1 MQNLSYWEKDTYFSN
16 IDVLIVG
23 SGIVGLTAALE
34 LKSANPSRKIIVIER
49 GYLPC
54 GASSKNAG
62 FSCFGSVSELLDD
75 LTKNSEDNVFQIV
88 EKRWKGLQQ
97 LRKNLGDQ
105 NLELYN
111 LGGYEV
117 FNDEVLYGQCA
128 EKIPYLNTM
137 LKDIIGNE
145 AVYKNAD
152 AKISQYGFNHVSH
165 LIENSFEG
173 QINTGKMIS
182 SLIRKVQE
190 IGVIVLNSLE
200 VKQLNENEHHVE
212 VELVNGIRFQ
222 PTKVLVATNGFAK
235 QLLPELDVQPARAQ
249 VLITEPIDNLK
260 IEGTFHYDAGYYY
273 FRNIDNRVL
282 FGGGRNLDFK
292 GEETTEMEV
301 TELIQ
306 NKLDELLKTVILPN
320 TEYKIAQRWS
330 GIMGVGEVKA
340 TIVKPISRNI
350 YCAVRMGGMGVAI
363 GSLIGKEAAEMIRE

>member
-1 MQNLSYWEKDTYFSN
+1 
-16 IDVLIVG
+16 
-23 SGIVGLTAALE
+23 
-34 LKSANPSRKIIVIER
+34 
-49 GYLPC
+49 
-54 GASSKNAG
+54 
-62 FSCFGSVSELLDD
+62 
-75 LTKNSEDNVFQIV
+75 
-88 EKRWKGLQQ
+88 
-97 LRKNLGDQ
+97 
-105 NLELYN
+105 
-111 LGGYEV
+111 
-117 FNDEVLYGQCA
+117 
-128 EKIPYLNTM
+128 
-137 LKDIIGNE
+137 
-145 AVYKNAD
+145 
-152 AKISQYGFNHVSH
+152 
-165 LIENSFEG
+165 
-173 QINTGKMIS
+173 MIS

-200 VKQLNENEHHVE
+200 VKQLQENEHHVE
-212 VELVNGIRFQ
+212 VELMNGIHFQ

-292 GEETTEMEV
+292 GEETTDMEV

-330 GIMGVGEVKA
+330 GIMGVGAVKA
-340 TIVKPISRNI
+340 TIVKPISKNI

-363 GSLIGKEAAEMIRE
+363 GSLIGKEAAEMINE